1 MSVTACEI
9 PSSSVLDPR
18 AIETAWFWDA
28 WRTQINQPE
37 EQVTDIFFA
46 VFGHHPLWMKRVIIA
61 RNGVAS
67 LFGLE
72 TPANSEIMNPE
83 IRSLYRVG
91 DKIGP
96 WPIYAL
102 TDTELIAGRDNK
114 HLDFRLSVLKTGGC
128 VVFSTV
134 CTVHNTFGKI
144 YLLCIAPFHTWGIR
158 KLISDAVASHRL

>member
-9 PSSSVLDPR
+9 PSSSVLDR
-18 AIETAWFWDA
+18 HAIETAWFWDA
-28 WRTQINQPE
+28 WRTPISQPG

-46 VFGHHPLWMKRVIIA
+46 VFGHQPLWMKRIIIA

-72 TPANSEIMNPE
+72 TPATSEIMSPE
-83 IRSLYRVG
+83 LRSSYRVG
-91 DKIGP
+91 DKIGA
-96 WPIYAL
+96 WPIYTL

-114 HLDFRLSVLKTGGC
+114 HLDFRLSVLKTGGS

-144 YLLCIAPFHTWGIR
+144 YLLCIAPFHAWGIR
-158 KLISDAVASHRL
+158 KLISDAVAAQRL